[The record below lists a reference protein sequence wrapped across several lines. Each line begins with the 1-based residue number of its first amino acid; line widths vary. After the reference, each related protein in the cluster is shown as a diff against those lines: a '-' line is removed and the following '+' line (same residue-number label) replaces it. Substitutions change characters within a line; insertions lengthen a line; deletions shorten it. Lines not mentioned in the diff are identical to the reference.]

1 MKNILLLG
9 ATGSIGDSVLN
20 VIKQNNKE
28 LNLIGISFNKNV
40 DKARE
45 IFVDHPYLSYVHV
58 EDQKAYKYFCARMD
72 YYPDS
77 SPRDWTHRPSELED
91 LINHESIDII
101 VCAISG
107 FAGLKATYMAAHSGK
122 KVLLANKES
131 IVAGGD
137 LILPIAKENKTEI
150 IPIDSEHNAI
160 FQCLNGE
167 KGTEDVKKII
177 ITASGGPFI
186 NKSIS
191 DLKNVTVKEALAH
204 PNWKMG
210 NKVTI
215 DSATLVNKCLELI
228 EAKHLFSLD
237 ENYFD
242 LVVHPQSIVHSIVTY
257 IDGSSICQM
266 SSPDMRVPIAHAMS
280 DKNRI
285 PIDFNSLD
293 FTSLNLSFQ
302 EFPPDRLEIQSIARE
317 VCNKGSNYGVVFN
330 AANEIAVESFINAKI
345 NFDKI
350 YEVIY
355 RTFDNKNVSKDL
367 SIESINDIDMQT
379 RIEAKKVVKSITN

>member
-9 ATGSIGDSVLN
+9 ATGSIGSSVLS
-20 VIKQNNKE
+20 VIEQNKNE
-28 LNLIGISFNKNV
+28 LNLIGISFNSNITKGTKIIEKFSPSIVHIENLNCFEEK
-40 DKARE
+40 KAFDTCTYINTE
-45 IFVDHPYLSYVHV
+45 
-58 EDQKAYKYFCARMD
+58 
-72 YYPDS
+72 
-77 SPRDWTHRPSELED
+77 SELNN
-91 LINHESIDII
+91 LINHKEVDII

-107 FAGLKATYMAAHSGK
+107 FDGLKAAYMAAHSGK
-122 KVLLANKES
+122 KILLANKES

-210 NKVTI
+210 NKVSI

-266 SSPDMRVPIAHAMS
+266 SSPDMRVPIAHAIS
-280 DKNRI
+280 DENRI

-317 VCNKGSNYGVVFN
+317 VCNKGSNYG
-330 AANEIAVESFINAKI
+330 AVSYTHLTLPTKA
-345 NFDKI
+345 
-350 YEVIY
+350 
-355 RTFDNKNVSKDL
+355 
-367 SIESINDIDMQT
+367 
-379 RIEAKKVVKSITN
+379 

>member
-9 ATGSIGDSVLN
+9 ATGSIGKSVLS
-20 VIKQNNKE
+20 VIKQNQDE
-28 LNLIGISFNKNV
+28 LNLMGISFNTNISKGT
-40 DKARE
+40 E
-45 IFVDHPYLSYVHV
+45 IIEQFSPSYVHIENV
-58 EDQKAYKYFCARMD
+58 SCFQEKKFFDTCSYIN
-72 YYPDS
+72 
-77 SPRDWTHRPSELED
+77 TPSELED
-91 LINHESIDII
+91 LINHKEVDII

-107 FAGLKATYMAAHSGK
+107 FAGLKAAYMAASSGK
-122 KVLLANKES
+122 KILLANKES
-131 IVAGGD
+131 VVAGGD

-167 KGTEDVKKII
+167 KGTEDVKKVI
-177 ITASGGPFI
+177 ITASGGPFL
-186 NKSIS
+186 NRSIS
-191 DLKNVTVKEALAH
+191 ELKNVTVNEALAH

-228 EAKHLFSLD
+228 EAKYLFNLD

-242 LVVHPQSIVHSIVTY
+242 LVVHPQSIIHSIVTY

-280 DKNRI
+280 NENRL
-285 PIDFNSLD
+285 PIDFHSLD

-302 EFPPDRLEIQSIARE
+302 EFPPDRIDIQNIARE
-317 VCNKGSNYGVVFN
+317 ICNKGSNYGAVFN
-330 AANEIAVESFINAKI
+330 AANEIAVESFINGKI

-355 RTFDNKNVSKDL
+355 RTFDNKNVSNDL
-367 SIESINDIDMQT
+367 SIETINDIDMQT

>member
-9 ATGSIGDSVLN
+9 ATGSIGSSVLS
-20 VIKQNNKE
+20 VIEQNKDE
-28 LNLIGISFNKNV
+28 LNLIGISFNSNITKGTKIIEKFSPSFVHIENLNCFEEK
-40 DKARE
+40 KA
-45 IFVDHPYLSYVHV
+45 FDTC
-58 EDQKAYKYFCARMD
+58 AYIN
-72 YYPDS
+72 
-77 SPRDWTHRPSELED
+77 TESELNN
-91 LINHESIDII
+91 LINHKEVDII

-107 FAGLKATYMAAHSGK
+107 FDGLKAAYMAAHSGK
-122 KVLLANKES
+122 KILLANKES

-137 LILPIAKENKTEI
+137 LILPIATENKTEI

-210 NKVTI
+210 NKVSI

-280 DKNRI
+280 DSNRI

-330 AANEIAVESFINAKI
+330 AANEIAVESFINGEI

>member
-9 ATGSIGDSVLN
+9 ATGSIGSSVLS
-20 VIKQNNKE
+20 VIEQNKNE
-28 LNLIGISFNKNV
+28 LNLIGISFNSNITKGT
-40 DKARE
+40 KIIE
-45 IFVDHPYLSYVHV
+45 KFSPSFVHIENLNCFEEKKVFDTCTYINT
-58 EDQKAYKYFCARMD
+58 E
-72 YYPDS
+72 
-77 SPRDWTHRPSELED
+77 SELNN
-91 LINHESIDII
+91 LINHKEVDII

-107 FAGLKATYMAAHSGK
+107 FDGLKAAYMAAHSGK
-122 KVLLANKES
+122 KILLANKES

-137 LILPIAKENKTEI
+137 LILPIATENKTEI

-210 NKVTI
+210 NKVSI

-280 DKNRI
+280 DENRI

-330 AANEIAVESFINAKI
+330 AANEIAVESFINGKI